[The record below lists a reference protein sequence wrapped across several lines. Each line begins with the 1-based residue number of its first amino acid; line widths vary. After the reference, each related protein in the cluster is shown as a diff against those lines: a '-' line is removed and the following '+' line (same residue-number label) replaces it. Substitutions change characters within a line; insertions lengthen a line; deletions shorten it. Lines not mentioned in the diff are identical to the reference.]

1 LRLALNAGKYFDI
14 SQKNEYVD
22 TLLTKCID
30 EYTSLRRQAEATGE
44 VLVVDPRMEGII
56 EQMFQRCYHDNCYEQ
71 AIGIALDTRRI
82 DKLEQSFDLAIAAG
96 REDTLGYGTHR
107 L

>member
-1 LRLALNAGKYFDI
+1 MNAGKFFDI

-30 EYTSLRRQAEATGE
+30 EYTSLRRKAEATGE
-44 VLVVDPRMEGII
+44 AAPVDPRMEGII
-56 EQMFQRCYHDNCYEQ
+56 EQMFQRCYRDNCFEQ

-82 DKLEQSFDLAIAAG
+82 DKLEEIFDLAIAAE
-96 REDTLGYGTHR
+96 RQDILGYGK
-107 L
+107 